1 MFFIQKGLV
10 EVCVCVHVC
19 VLCVCACMCA
29 CVCVYHILHFW
40 QILDG
45 TTRVDTLSD
54 GNVFGEVNLV
64 YSEVHSATVCAV
76 THCDILTLSRADLIQ
91 VSSAYPAGEL
101 LLSSVC
107 LRWLQFE

>member
-1 MFFIQKGLV
+1 MRTCLCTV
-10 EVCVCVHVC
+10 RMRACVR
-19 VLCVCACMCA
+19 
-29 CVCVYHILHFW
+29 VCVYHILHFW

-101 LLSSVC
+101 LLLSVC